1 MAYDV
6 GNPGPGL
13 GQVQESMYV
22 MHGMVLFFVHGNL
35 LTMLKTKN
43 NVVTIIYPKIIY
55 YSIFNYLVHPKNSLT
70 FTENIESRFLCPQQ
84 KVIKYLVLTL
94 LPLSFLF
101 WLLCSNFSFHW
112 PNVLKFLHVFVYHN
126 TEVKL

>member
-13 GQVQESMYV
+13 GQAQESMYV

-55 YSIFNYLVHPKNSLT
+55 YSIF
-70 FTENIESRFLCPQQ
+70 Q
-84 KVIKYLVLTL
+84 
-94 LPLSFLF
+94 
-101 WLLCSNFSFHW
+101 LLCSNLSFHW
-112 PNVLKFLHVFVYHN
+112 PNVLPLN
-126 TEVKL
+126 